1 MITMNELVDLR
12 MQQHIAHEIYR
23 QQIMQRIPDPFPPL
37 MHIPMPRHVIMPPRI
52 TLPGVDVQLQ
62 NDDLWKQF
70 HHIGTEMIITK
81 SGRRMFP
88 SMRLSLSGLDEDTNY
103 CVLLEMVPIGDCR
116 YKFSGSQWV
125 PAGGAEPQSPQ
136 RMYLHPDSPAT
147 GAHWQAQP
155 ILFNKVKLT
164 NNTLDNSGQIVLA
177 SMHKYQPR
185 IHVIR
190 TSDLAQIPWAPQQ
203 AFVFPETEF
212 VAVTAYQNDRITKLK
227 IDNNPFA
234 KGFRETG
241 QSRCKR
247 KMSSSPTADEQLLR
261 QQHEIMSPTK
271 FSISSAVTGTA
282 VAATTTTGT
291 TTSSSSCSSAATA
304 ISESGSSI
312 CSDKPV
318 TTAFFNDHIMVD
330 VDAATTSAQI
340 KRLRSNDIAAT
351 LEACGMDGG
360 GGFAMAPPPSS
371 SSHNSSME
379 TSSHNSMSS
388 PLPFDY
394 VGNNAGNIF
403 QQQAAAAAAA
413 AIAAGHSGGGV
424 GGASCNATSVA
435 FMHHFQQNMQS
446 LLRPSLVD
454 LACTYFARP
463 QPMYPP
469 QHAAYAAVAATQQQQ
484 EAALLAAGLAP
495 QQQQQQQAL
504 PPPPAVPALGP
515 LPQHVSVGGAG
526 GGGGGSAVVDVE
538 LLPNR
543 VTAINSNTTSESITN
558 DADLS
563 SSDSSLI
570 QDESLLPT
578 TPTPTTMMMMMSAT
592 ATTNNNNNSSNTTGT
607 CPSTNDALPQ
617 SPSCNIAHNHNPNNN
632 SNNNNT
638 NSNNTHSRKKG
649 FSISAILGGGS

>member
-23 QQIMQRIPDPFPPL
+23 QQIMQRIPDPFPSMLP
-37 MHIPMPRHVIMPPRI
+37 MSMPRHVIMPPRV
-52 TLPGVDVQLQ
+52 TLPGVEVTLQ

-70 HHIGTEMIITK
+70 HQIGTEMIITK

-88 SMRLSLSGLDEDTNY
+88 SMRLSLSGLEDESNY
-103 CVLLEMVPIGDCR
+103 CILLEMVPIGDCR

-136 RMYLHPDSPAT
+136 RMCLHPDSPAT

-164 NNTLDNSGQIVLA
+164 NNTLDNNGHIVLA

-247 KMSSSPTADEQLLR
+247 KMSSSPTAEDQPHHQQQQ
-261 QQHEIMSPTK
+261 QQHDLMSPTK
-271 FSISSAVTGTA
+271 SLT
-282 VAATTTTGT
+282 
-291 TTSSSSCSSAATA
+291 TA

-312 CSDKPV
+312 CSDKPM
-318 TTAFFNDHIMVD
+318 TAYLNDHHHQQQQHHLFGQHPRLVD
-330 VDAATTSAQI
+330 VIEATSPQTL
-340 KRLRSNDIAAT
+340 KRLRSNGS
-351 LEACGMDGG
+351 ACSLDALSQTNETSSRGNM
-360 GGFAMAPPPSS
+360 SS
-371 SSHNSSME
+371 SS
-379 TSSHNSMSS
+379 
-388 PLPFDY
+388 LDY
-394 VGNNAGNIF
+394 VNSASNIL
-403 QQQAAAAAAA
+403 QQHQQSQP
-413 AIAAGHSGGGV
+413 IAASG
-424 GGASCNATSVA
+424 NATSVA

-454 LACTYFARP
+454 LACSYFARP
-463 QPMYPP
+463 QPLYP
-469 QHAAYAAVAATQQQQ
+469 QHVYAVAAQH
-484 EAALLAAGLAP
+484 EALVAAGLP
-495 QQQQQQQAL
+495 TSSSQL
-504 PPPPAVPALGP
+504 PPIPAPHNMGDLAQRLSLESSNTATP
-515 LPQHVSVGGAG
+515 TTPSMADVS
-526 GGGGGSAVVDVE
+526 SASVVSSRGE
-538 LLPNR
+538 LPNR
-543 VTAINSNTTSESITN
+543 VIAINSNTTLECITN

-570 QDESLLPT
+570 QDDIAAAATTPVT
-578 TPTPTTMMMMMSAT
+578 TPTSLAAT
-592 ATTNNNNNSSNTTGT
+592 CNSNDDTLSQSPSSCNKNNNNSS
-607 CPSTNDALPQ
+607 S
-617 SPSCNIAHNHNPNNN
+617 NISNGHSINHK
-632 SNNNNT
+632 
-638 NSNNTHSRKKG
+638 KKG